1 MPQLYY
7 VATFNNSLAL
17 IVKLVIVFLTVP
29 LHDVFTRGIIG
40 NTEKSTLK
48 RDFNR
53 GCPRNC
59 KRQHFLSGYNPWPL
73 RKREGFEGASKCRQP
88 GDLPS
93 NMDFLKSLS
102 RIFLKHGGCKGK
114 VVMAIQS
121 GASFVAAIKLIQV
134 KAFGLIF
141 KFEQKSL
148 QKFHQCVI
156 ACLWF
161 YQGSQCLCYHFQQS
175 VRRQNNLAK
184 SGLAK
189 PRSLRVCKW
198 LLYLSAGF
206 NACPVWNFCATRQS
220 AVFQRVMLNLSTASS
235 FPFPLMSVQSVKQVK
250 VKAPQNGFVLA
261 IE

>member
-1 MPQLYY
+1 MAAP
-7 VATFNNSLAL
+7 AT
-17 IVKLVIVFLTVP
+17 V
-29 LHDVFTRGIIG
+29 
-40 NTEKSTLK
+40 
-48 RDFNR
+48 
-53 GCPRNC
+53 

-134 KAFGLIF
+134 KALGLIF

-161 YQGSQCLCYHFQQS
+161 YQGSQCLCHHFQQS

-189 PRSLRVCKW
+189 PRSLCVCKW

-206 NACPVWNFCATRQS
+206 NASPVWNFCAAGYS
-220 AVFQRVMLNLSTASS
+220 SLFKRVKLNLSTASI
-235 FPFPLMSVQSVKQVK
+235 FPFPLISVQSVNRIK